1 MSLGDI
7 KSWHDISHITT
18 RLPCFHDTQTHLPQA
33 YLKYLTD
40 LFIVCH
46 HTHSFTISLTTIL
59 SEITPLRLAAISACF
74 RWTIAGAINFNIC
87 YHMLSYRSEAT
98 YYSLFIKTLNLQ
110 RRGDLN
116 PRPLVV
122 TPASYIRQ
130 LILFL
135 TAPLRE
141 YNLLLL
147 FNQ

>member
-7 KSWHDISHITT
+7 KSLHDISHITT

-33 YLKYLTD
+33 YLKYLTG

-59 SEITPLRLAAISACF
+59 SKITPLRLAAIPACF

-98 YYSLFIKTLNLQ
+98 YYSLFIKSMSLYSGLEPHSEVQSGPHGYRLNFL
-110 RRGDLN
+110 
-116 PRPLVV
+116 
-122 TPASYIRQ
+122 SY
-130 LILFL
+130 
-135 TAPLRE
+135 
-141 YNLLLL
+141 
-147 FNQ
+147 